1 MRDSLRVI
9 FTNDVTHTHST
20 SNTTT
25 FSLDDTSLLSL
36 ELSTI
41 SKDQITAEI
50 FHTQRVALLGE
61 LLNTLQHELSNPL
74 FGLSLTAQLL
84 QTESSDPECLAT
96 LAEICQNAKRSQ
108 TIIKNFSHLYSDVQ
122 DAKPIK
128 LYQLVDEVI
137 TLTKSETREI
147 KKEIH
152 AQGFSKEFDLEI
164 TTNPTYLNQI
174 IFNLIINAAQ
184 AIKSSNFSQIK
195 NKIIIKMTK
204 SEYTVQ
210 IDIIDDGPGVPEHLL
225 STIFNPFFTTKTAG
239 TGLGLS
245 ICQNLAKKLET
256 HIVFKNN
263 SPFPGATFSIDL
275 PLRKG
280 VPFEKNITN

>member
-1 MRDSLRVI
+1 
-9 FTNDVTHTHST
+9 
-20 SNTTT
+20 
-25 FSLDDTSLLSL
+25 
-36 ELSTI
+36 
-41 SKDQITAEI
+41 
-50 FHTQRVALLGE
+50 
-61 LLNTLQHELSNPL
+61 
-74 FGLSLTAQLL
+74 
-84 QTESSDPECLAT
+84 
-96 LAEICQNAKRSQ
+96 
-108 TIIKNFSHLYSDVQ
+108 
-122 DAKPIK
+122 
-128 LYQLVDEVI
+128 
-137 TLTKSETREI
+137 
-147 KKEIH
+147 
-152 AQGFSKEFDLEI
+152 
-164 TTNPTYLNQI
+164 
-174 IFNLIINAAQ
+174 
-184 AIKSSNFSQIK
+184 
-195 NKIIIKMTK
+195 MTK